1 MIPCPGFPTI
11 SPFPFESGLCT
22 ASETKA
28 CAWAGKESLLS
39 TNKNS
44 HNLQLKH
51 HLLPHEIVLTE
62 RALRFVPGGLRL
74 TVIVSLE
81 ISSAPKFVSMQ
92 LEICLGV

>member
-1 MIPCPGFPTI
+1 MHRLGDEGVRVGWKRITSF
-11 SPFPFESGLCT
+11 
-22 ASETKA
+22 
-28 CAWAGKESLLS
+28 
-39 TNKNS
+39 NKQNS